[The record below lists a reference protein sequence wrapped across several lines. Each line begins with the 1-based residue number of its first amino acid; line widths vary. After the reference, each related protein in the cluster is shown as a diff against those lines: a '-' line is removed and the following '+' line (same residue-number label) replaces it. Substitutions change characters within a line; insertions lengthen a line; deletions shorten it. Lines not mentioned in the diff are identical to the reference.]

1 MNETRNSALGARK
14 LLLSCGA
21 VLAAIT
27 YWFAFHNHPINGII
41 FCMFCLAVIGAAL
54 ALRKQE
60 TREKAFWILGGG
72 AFGAAAVLIVLELA
86 ALQPSHGV
94 GPWLWWIIG
103 GGSML
108 VLAFDERRKLVP

>member
-14 LLLSCGA
+14 LLLSSGA

-27 YWFAFHNHPINGII
+27 YWVAFQNHPINGMA
-41 FCMFCLAVIGAAL
+41 FCMFCLAVIGVAL
-54 ALRKQE
+54 ALRKQGS
-60 TREKAFWILGGG
+60 REKGFWILGGG
-72 AFGAAAVLIVLELA
+72 AFGAAAVLIALEPA
-86 ALQPSHGV
+86 ALESSNGV

-108 VLAFDERRKLVP
+108 VLAIDERRKQVP